1 MSAHKK
7 HGNWRWHRILKD
19 VRNNQPNLWNF
30 NKCPRWW
37 LDSELD
43 NAYDCVGKSK
53 KTYSNAIVIVR
64 CVYRAMR
71 RYKIVRNV
79 KNWNDLV
86 LRVADRLSAHHM
98 SYKRI
103 LIPGRETKK
112 IKLLHDEFA
121 AIPFAYISHM
131 DVNFRYQRYIRKCKE
146 EKQIVYEE
154 LKIWN
159 IFYYEQI
166 KTLFPGIPIME
177 AITLY
182 KLRQTTIRNIEK
194 DDYELYQCR
203 QILRQIKRKIDESA
217 KNHRSIA

>member
-1 MSAHKK
+1 MSTYKR

-53 KTYSNAIVIVR
+53 KTYSNLIVIVR

-86 LRVADRLSAHHM
+86 LRVANRLSAHHM
-98 SYKRI
+98 SYKRL
-103 LIPGRETKK
+103 LIGDRETKK
-112 IKLLHDEFA
+112 IKLLNDEFEVC
-121 AIPFAYISHM
+121 PFTYISHM

-146 EKQIVYEE
+146 EKQIVYEA
-154 LKIWN
+154 LQVWN
-159 IFYYEQI
+159 IYYYEQV
-166 KTLFPGIPIME
+166 KRLSPGIPIIE
-177 AITLY
+177 AIKIY
-182 KLRQTTIRNIEK
+182 KKRLTTARNIEK
-194 DDYELYQCR
+194 EDFELYQCK
-203 QILRQIKRKIDESA
+203 QILRQIKRKIDENT
-217 KNHRSIA
+217 KNNRAIA